1 MCQSNMIKATVGIL
15 TFNSE
20 KYLNRC
26 LNSVK
31 KFNEILIIDGGSK
44 DDTLKIAK
52 KFKCKIKQQP
62 KQFKF
67 NNNKIRDF
75 SKLRKYILK
84 LSKNELVLFLDS
96 DEFLK
101 RTALKKIDFY
111 SKSQTSKK
119 KYYSFLLG
127 RFPMHKNKIITQKT
141 IFYPN
146 YQERLF
152 YKSNI
157 KTFVKPV
164 HERVIPN
171 NKYLTKKKIEDASI
185 IFPLDIN
192 YQRLY
197 DKCKYY
203 FEIEKTMIS
212 RKNFLNSLNFVFH
225 RFLII
230 LKYIF
235 TGLFFKS
242 KKLDKD
248 YKDFENKLIKIHI
261 FFSFKLL
268 LKAFS

>member
-1 MCQSNMIKATVGIL
+1 MSQSNMIKATVCIL
-15 TFNSE
+15 TFNSA
-20 KYLNRC
+20 KYLYHC

-31 KFNEILIIDGGSK
+31 KFSEILIIDGGSK
-44 DDTLKIAK
+44 DNTLKIAK

-67 NNNKIRDF
+67 SNNKIRDF
-75 SKLRKYILK
+75 AKLREYILK

-101 RTALKKIDFY
+101 KSALKKIDFY
-111 SKSQTSKK
+111 SKSQVSKK

-127 RFPMHKNKIITQKT
+127 RFPIHKNKIITQKT

-164 HERVIPN
+164 HERVIPKS
-171 NKYLTKKKIEDASI
+171 KYLMKKKIENASI

-197 DKCKYY
+197 EKCKYY
-203 FEIEKTMIS
+203 FEIEKTMVS
-212 RKNFLNSLNFVFH
+212 RKKFLNSLKFIFY
-225 RFLII
+225 RFLVIM
-230 LKYIF
+230 KYIYI
-235 TGLFFKS
+235 GLFLNS
-242 KKLDKD
+242 KRLDKD
-248 YKDFENKLIKIHI
+248 YKDFEYKLVKIHL

-268 LKAFS
+268 FKTFS